1 MVIILGLCE
10 KFFHNSPP
18 PLTVSWVNLPSDQ
31 MWDLFGYFFSAPPL
45 AIVIPCSHPG
55 GSWRSELLRS
65 NPIRIIYMLIGQTP
79 EAAPVPLNRT
89 ICSQHQSSCRHSIL
103 VGRYVTCL
111 WWHHGLRSHYIARAW
126 RFLFP
131 GFIEVEWLS
140 NLRPAIFRDA
150 ARCTMRLILITKR
163 FSFTLGRA
171 GGIFFS
177 SEIRYPYN
185 RGAKL
190 GGDMT
195 ECRSDRDLPREFPL
209 VEFSL
214 CFTESSLLFIC
225 VLLSVQVP

>member
-1 MVIILGLCE
+1 MKSFFII
-10 KFFHNSPP
+10 FF
-18 PLTVSWVNLPSDQ
+18 LK
-31 MWDLFGYFFSAPPL
+31 YFFPPYCSLSKSAKRPNVRPFWIFFLSSPIGYCNTMFSSRRLL
-45 AIVIPCSHPG
+45 AIWTAKV
-55 GSWRSELLRS
+55 ES
-65 NPIRIIYMLIGQTP
+65 NKIIYMLIGQTP
-79 EAAPVPLNRT
+79 EAAPVPY
-89 ICSQHQSSCRHSIL
+89 
-103 VGRYVTCL
+103 GRYVTCL
-111 WWHHGLRSHYIARAW
+111 WWHHGLHSHYIARAR

-150 ARCTMRLILITKR
+150 ARCTMRLILITKS

-190 GGDMT
+190 GGGMT

>member
-1 MVIILGLCE
+1 MR
-10 KFFHNSPP
+10 
-18 PLTVSWVNLPSDQ
+18 
-31 MWDLFGYFFSAPPL
+31 DLFGYFFSAPPL
-45 AIVIPCSHPG
+45 AIVIPCSHLG

-65 NPIRIIYMLIGQTP
+65 NPRRIIYMLIGQTP
-79 EAAPVPLNRT
+79 EAAPVPY
-89 ICSQHQSSCRHSIL
+89 
-103 VGRYVTCL
+103 GRYVTCL
-111 WWHHGLRSHYIARAW
+111 WWHHGLHSHYIARAR

-150 ARCTMRLILITKR
+150 ARCTMRLILITKS

-190 GGDMT
+190 GGGMT